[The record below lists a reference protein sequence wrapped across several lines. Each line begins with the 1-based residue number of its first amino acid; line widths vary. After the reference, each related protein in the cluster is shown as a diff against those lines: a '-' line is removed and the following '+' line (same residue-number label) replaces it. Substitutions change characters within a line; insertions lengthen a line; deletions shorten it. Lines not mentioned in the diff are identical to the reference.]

1 MGFLKNISSHQ
12 PDADLVHAYK
22 KSGDLAIAGE
32 LYGRYMDLVYGV
44 CLKYLKQP
52 EDAQDSTIN
61 IFEEICAKLLKHEV
75 DNFKGWLYTFSKNH
89 CLMRLR
95 SEKKHKIVEFDLSI
109 VQSEEDGHL
118 NGIMEKEESF
128 KAMGGCLAE
137 LDQEQKTAIELF
149 YLQGKC
155 YNEIAALT
163 GMDWKKVRSSIQ
175 NGKRNLKICMEKL
188 KAKSIS

>member
-1 MGFLKNISSHQ
+1 
-12 PDADLVHAYK
+12 
-22 KSGDLAIAGE
+22 
-32 LYGRYMDLVYGV
+32 MDLVYGV

-61 IFEEICAKLLKHEV
+61 IFEEVSSKLLKHEV
-75 DNFKGWLYTFSKNH
+75 DNFKGWLYTLAKNH

-118 NGIMEKEESF
+118 NGVMEKEENI
-128 KAMGGCLAE
+128 KAMGECLAE
-137 LDQEQKTAIELF
+137 LDNDQKTAIELF

-155 YNEIAALT
+155 YNEITAIT

-175 NGKRNLKICMEKL
+175 NGKRNLKICMENL
-188 KAKSIS
+188 KEKSI

>member
-1 MGFLKNISSHQ
+1 MG
-12 PDADLVHAYK
+12 
-22 KSGDLAIAGE
+22 
-32 LYGRYMDLVYGV
+32 R
-44 CLKYLKQP
+44 
-52 EDAQDSTIN
+52 
-61 IFEEICAKLLKHEV
+61 
-75 DNFKGWLYTFSKNH
+75 
-89 CLMRLR
+89 
-95 SEKKHKIVEFDLSI
+95 
-109 VQSEEDGHL
+109 
-118 NGIMEKEESF
+118 
-128 KAMGGCLAE
+128 CLAE

>member
-1 MGFLKNISSHQ
+1 
-12 PDADLVHAYK
+12 
-22 KSGDLAIAGE
+22 
-32 LYGRYMDLVYGV
+32 MDLVYGV

-61 IFEEICAKLLKHEV
+61 IFEEVSSKLLKHEV
-75 DNFKGWLYTFSKNH
+75 DNFKGWLYTLAKNH

-118 NGIMEKEESF
+118 NGIMEKEENF
-128 KAMGGCLAE
+128 KAMGECLAE
-137 LDQEQKTAIELF
+137 LDNDQKTAIELF

-155 YNEIAALT
+155 YNEIAAHT
-163 GMDWKKVRSSIQ
+163 GMDWKKVRSSI
-175 NGKRNLKICMEKL
+175 
-188 KAKSIS
+188 

>member
-1 MGFLKNISSHQ
+1 LAFLKNISSSQ
-12 PDADLVHAYK
+12 PDASLVNAFK

-61 IFEEICAKLLKHEV
+61 IFEEVSAKLLKHEV
-75 DNFKGWLYTFSKNH
+75 DNFKGWLYTLAKNH

-95 SEKKHKIVEFDLSI
+95 SGKKHKIVEFDLSL

-128 KAMGGCLAE
+128 KAMSGCLEE
-137 LDQEQKTAIELF
+137 LDTDQKTAIELF

-155 YNEIAALT
+155 YNEIAAHT

-175 NGKRNLKICMEKL
+175 NGKRNLKICMEKQQS
-188 KAKSIS
+188 KSIS

>member
-1 MGFLKNISSHQ
+1 VAAYKTT
-12 PDADLVHAYK
+12 ADLK
-22 KSGDLAIAGE
+22 IAGE

-52 EDAQDSTIN
+52 ENAQDSTLN
-61 IFEEICAKLLKHEV
+61 IFEEVCTKLLKHEV
-75 DNFKGWLYTFSKNH
+75 DNFKGWLYTLSKNH

-118 NGIMEKEESF
+118 NGIMEKEENLQ
-128 KAMGGCLAE
+128 ALGNCLE
-137 LDQEQKTAIELF
+137 VLDREQKTVIELF

-155 YNEIAALT
+155 YNEISALT
-163 GMDWKKVRSSIQ
+163 GMEWKKVRSSIQ
-175 NGKRNLKICMEKL
+175 NGKRNLKICMEKQ
-188 KAKSIS
+188 KEKTIYNNE

>member
-1 MGFLKNISSHQ
+1 
-12 PDADLVHAYK
+12 
-22 KSGDLAIAGE
+22 
-32 LYGRYMDLVYGV
+32 MDLVYGV

-52 EDAQDSTIN
+52 EDAQDSTIT
-61 IFEEICAKLLKHEV
+61 IFEEISVKLLKHEV

-109 VQSEEDGHL
+109 VQSEEDAHL
-118 NGIMEKEESF
+118 NGVMEKEESF
-128 KAMGGCLAE
+128 KAMEGCLAE

-155 YNEIAALT
+155 YNEIAAQT

>member
-1 MGFLKNISSHQ
+1 
-12 PDADLVHAYK
+12 
-22 KSGDLAIAGE
+22 
-32 LYGRYMDLVYGV
+32 MDLVYGV

-52 EDAQDSTIN
+52 EDAQDSTIT
-61 IFEEICAKLLKHEV
+61 IFEEISVKLLKHEV

-109 VQSEEDGHL
+109 VQSEEDAHL
-118 NGIMEKEESF
+118 NGVMEKEESF

-155 YNEIAALT
+155 YNEIAAQT